1 MQESTVA
8 EKVCR
13 IKETFV
19 AYSSFVVVLLFFFY
33 FWDVST
39 LIDALVSLPISI
51 YHPLPFPNAFYLF
64 RAVFLTSLLMSSL
77 WFFWPPFTI

>member
-19 AYSSFVVVLLFFFY
+19 AYSSFVVVLLFFFI
-33 FWDVST
+33 FGM
-39 LIDALVSLPISI
+39 
-51 YHPLPFPNAFYLF
+51 FPH
-64 RAVFLTSLLMSSL
+64 
-77 WFFWPPFTI
+77 